1 MGRRANDTTIEVHD
15 GVYVK
20 SVHDVWQCYF
30 RLDGK
35 QFRRSTKTKNL
46 GQAKLTALG
55 WYRDAQDR
63 RGRGEE
69 IDRVSF
75 ARLKKTYLEQIQGQ
89 GKSAYHRETIE
100 RHFLPFFIKFDDI
113 SKIRTADVQDYL
125 QYRRAKGD
133 QPPLPQTLNRENS
146 VLRQMMRHAVDRG
159 WIRDVPAIRYESE
172 RQTYRRRRHFTSN
185 EYKKLWQTAK
195 QRAKELEGI
204 PLRTRQHWQRLLLFD
219 YIMILANTGMRVD
232 ESKTII
238 WRNVDFNNGTI
249 ILEQAGKTRSSRRI
263 VMRDSAIKAL
273 QRIKER
279 RLAFLDRSGGALDPN
294 EKVIALPDGK
304 AVSSFKKGFDQL
316 LRASEFKYESKE
328 DRHVLTSLRHTYAT
342 FRLTTKIGK
351 RATMRALAQQM
362 GTSDRMIQKHYGHDQ
377 IEDYRD
383 ELS

>member
-1 MGRRANDTTIEVHD
+1 
-15 GVYVK
+15 
-20 SVHDVWQCYF
+20 
-30 RLDGK
+30 
-35 QFRRSTKTKNL
+35 
-46 GQAKLTALG
+46 
-55 WYRDAQDR
+55 
-63 RGRGEE
+63 
-69 IDRVSF
+69 
-75 ARLKKTYLEQIQGQ
+75 
-89 GKSAYHRETIE
+89 
-100 RHFLPFFIKFDDI
+100 
-113 SKIRTADVQDYL
+113 
-125 QYRRAKGD
+125 
-133 QPPLPQTLNRENS
+133 
-146 VLRQMMRHAVDRG
+146 
-159 WIRDVPAIRYESE
+159 
-172 RQTYRRRRHFTSN
+172 
-185 EYKKLWQTAK
+185 
-195 QRAKELEGI
+195 
-204 PLRTRQHWQRLLLFD
+204 
-219 YIMILANTGMRVD
+219 MILANTGMRVD

-249 ILEQAGKTRSSRRI
+249 LLEYAGKTRSSRRI

-279 RLAFLDRSGGALDPN
+279 RLAFLSRSDGILDPN

-304 AVSSFKKGFDQL
+304 AVGSFKKGFDQL